1 MLVSHRWQSTR
12 IFAIALMF
20 GGAVWVLSRALLFPA
35 TSADEKV
42 KLQPPDFAKT
52 VSLSQWQLKQAQPL
66 KAKSKG
72 ESDGLKYQFVKTNE
86 RLEVQSRFERYT
98 DGNISR
104 LLVVYTPIKPATVQ
118 PQLQNRIDVGFYY
131 LFEYKNTA
139 YLSACVNYAGQTTV
153 TEPQFV
159 QNKYKYG
166 WSLQR
171 TFLWIIGQEDL
182 FDGRCLW
189 TLMSIPLDSSSNN
202 ITLEKAYAD
211 LEAAWVDWYNWWQ
224 PKLD

>member
-1 MLVSHRWQSTR
+1 MLVSRWQSTR
-12 IFAIALMF
+12 VFAIALMF

-35 TSADEKV
+35 ASEEGKG
-42 KLQPPDFAKT
+42 KIQPPSFAET
-52 VSLSQWQLKQAQPL
+52 VSLGQWQLEKTQPL
-66 KAKSKG
+66 KAENKT
-72 ESDGLKYQFVKTNE
+72 ESEGFQYQYSQKNE
-86 RLEVQSRFERYT
+86 RLEIQSRFERYT

-118 PQLQNRIDVGFYY
+118 PQLKNREGVGHYY
-131 LFEYKNTA
+131 LFEYKNKA
-139 YLSACVNYAGQTTV
+139 YLSSCVNYAGQATV

-166 WSLQR
+166 WSLPR
-171 TFLWIIGQEDL
+171 AFLWIIGQDDL

-189 TLMSIPLDSSSNN
+189 TLMSIPLGSDSDN
-202 ITLEKAYAD
+202 ITKDKAYAD
-211 LEAAWVDWYNWWQ
+211 LEAAWFDWYSWWQ